1 MKLNSILLLPL
12 ISSVTWGEQAN
23 FQAENNSDTTETNN
37 SNTLANTLSS
47 TNTKEQW
54 DATPFCKM
62 DKDEKIGPECDITI
76 SEINEIN
83 QHIRNDLVSLVQT
96 DFFKYFKFD
105 PLKKCTIWENNDG
118 LCFSRSCAID
128 VVEDWDSLPEYWQ
141 PEVLGKLNDE
151 TNNVNV
157 EGHKDSAFLDQ
168 LCDNNGKNKNNLDRL
183 PLEDEDDIN
192 YYDINDFTSEN
203 AVLVD
208 LSANPERFT
217 GYGGQQAGQ
226 IWKSIY
232 AENCF
237 NVDDENEKCLA
248 KDAFF
253 RIVSGLHASIG
264 THLSNDHLNTETGQW
279 GPDLDLFMAR
289 VGNFPDRVS
298 NIYFNYAIVGKALWK
313 IKPYLKELDFCSDY
327 DNNVKSKILNI
338 VSQLDNHIFDEDL
351 MFKGE
356 VDTILKDDFRRRF
369 KNVTKIMDCVHCDR
383 CKMWGKVQTTG
394 YATSLK
400 ILFELDEADELSKQ
414 RVVNK
419 LTKFELISLLNTFD
433 RLSKSIESINN
444 FEKMYNDRLT
454 NEEGNN
460 VASFFQNNFFKL
472 LGKAKNTFG
481 KLTNNSAVNENNKLD
496 EIKHGELKKEKVS
509 ETEDEKKEEIEKEVP
524 VSNKKRENDK
534 SSNKNEALQKKNK
547 ATANKKNK
555 YTDVKLPKKKQQS
568 LAQDKD
574 NSMRVR
580 IKKAWDT
587 EIHNYF
593 EAIKFIWRS
602 YLDLPRNLF
611 KILLNSFVKLWNT
624 FIGFTGYITEEDEE
638 PFVYELDIQ

>member
-1 MKLNSILLLPL
+1 MKWSKLFLSVPLTPAIALGEQVNFQVGNNNDLNSKNI
-12 ISSVTWGEQAN
+12 AN
-23 FQAENNSDTTETNN
+23 TSTNN
-37 SNTLANTLSS
+37 NVA
-47 TNTKEQW
+47 QPW
-54 DATPFCKM
+54 DATPFCEM

-76 SEINEIN
+76 SEINQIN
-83 QHIRNDLVSLVQT
+83 KHIRNDLVSLVQT

-105 PLKKCTIWENNDG
+105 PLKKCTIWENNEG

-141 PEVLGKLNDE
+141 PEVLGQLDNE
-151 TNNVNV
+151 TYNVNV
-157 EGHKDSAFLDQ
+157 EEHKDSAFLDQ
-168 LCDNNGKNKNNLDRL
+168 LCDSNNKNNFDRL
-183 PLEDEDDIN
+183 PFEDEDDIN

-237 NVDDENEKCLA
+237 NVNNENEKCLA

-264 THLSNDHLNTETGQW
+264 THLSNDHLNTETGEW

-444 FEKMYNDRLT
+444 FEKMYNDRLASS
-454 NEEGNN
+454 EGSN
-460 VASFFQNNFFKL
+460 VAAFFQNNFFKL
-472 LGKAKNTFG
+472 LGKAKDTFD
-481 KLTNNSAVNENNKLD
+481 KLTNNSVVVVDEDKNNSND
-496 EIKHGELKKEKVS
+496 TTKEKE
-509 ETEDEKKEEIEKEVP
+509 ETASIIDDTMKENITEVT
-524 VSNKKRENDK
+524 K
-534 SSNKNEALQKKNK
+534 SSNETTQDMEKQESKKTKSMNDEK
-547 ATANKKNK
+547 TFN
-555 YTDVKLPKKKQQS
+555 YRDVKLPKKKQEQIVQGKN
-568 LAQDKD
+568 A
-574 NSMRVR
+574 SMKIR

-611 KILLNSFVKLWNT
+611 RISLNFFTRLWNT
-624 FIGFTGYITEEDEE
+624 FIGFTGYIDEADEE
-638 PFVYELDIQ
+638 PVVYELDIQ